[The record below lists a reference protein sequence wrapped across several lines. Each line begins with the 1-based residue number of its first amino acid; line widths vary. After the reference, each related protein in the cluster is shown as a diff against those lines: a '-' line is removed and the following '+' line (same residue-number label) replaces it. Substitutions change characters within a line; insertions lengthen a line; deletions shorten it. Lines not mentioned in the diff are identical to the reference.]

1 MKGNIFLLLLILWPF
16 VSSFFIFL
24 SGANK
29 KRTER
34 IALSAVAEEILIAA
48 AAIWLSVRSSGMPY
62 LTVPFVE
69 GFGLSFRLDGFRIV
83 YLCVTVMMWF
93 CSTASSLQY
102 FGDAKNNVRYYCL
115 SMWTFAATLGVFLS
129 ADLLTTFTFFE
140 IMSLASYAYVAHTEK
155 KDAMRAA
162 ETYLAVAVIG
172 GLVMLMGLLILN
184 HMVGTLNMLELKDG
198 CEEIFAAGDK
208 SEIRAL
214 FAAGGCILFGFG
226 AKAGMFP
233 LHIWLPKAHPV
244 APAPASALLSGVL
257 TKCGIFGVLILV
269 LEIFAENFA
278 FGFTVVLLG
287 TVTMLLGAVLAVFS
301 VDLKR
306 TLACSSVSQIG
317 FILIG
322 CGLIPLLEE
331 ECTLAMSGAMLY
343 MVNHSMFKLTLF
355 LCAAAIYMNC
365 HMLNLNDLKGYGRD
379 LPLLKILFAVGA
391 LGISGVPML
400 SGYVSKTLIHEG
412 LVEYIHE
419 AGSLAP
425 LFKTIEI
432 LFLVSGG
439 MTFAY
444 MMKIFHA
451 IFVDRPD
458 PEPKYAGKDKS
469 ISSLTYVSI
478 AIPAALIL
486 VFGAVPKLFVN
497 FIARL
502 MGTFNSAAYNAEQ
515 LEVLEGLHLF
525 SWENLKGSL
534 ISLGLG
540 TVFFILIRLFLTAGD
555 KRKSPEYLNR
565 WPAKLDLEELV
576 YRPLLTGFFPFIFRH
591 LYVTEILKGIWKG
604 IMAAG
609 GFIGRCLASVFTY
622 FWRFVMKVG
631 EKAGIILADTFAAIV
646 DLMRVHVFKDLEDKE
661 HPRLERMRRGYIKA
675 EVYYKIVSGALSFGL
690 MLISLGLCGTLI
702 YLLYLMFR

>member
-1 MKGNIFLLLLILWPF
+1 MKGNVFLLLLILWPF
-16 VSSFFIFL
+16 VSSLFIFL
-24 SGANK
+24 SGADK

-34 IALSAVAEEILIAA
+34 IALSSVVEEALIAV
-48 AAIWLSVRSSGMPY
+48 AAIWLSVRADGMPY

-83 YLCVTVMMWF
+83 YLCVTVIMWF
-93 CSTASSLQY
+93 SSTASSLQY

-115 SMWTFAATLGVFLS
+115 SMWTFAATLGVFIS

-155 KDAMRAA
+155 KESMRAA

-172 GLVMLMGLLILN
+172 GLVMLMGLLLVN
-184 HMVGTLNMLELKDG
+184 HMTGTLDMSMLKKA
-198 CEEIFAAGDK
+198 CSEIFASGDPAK
-208 SEIRAL
+208 IKAL
-214 FAAGGCILFGFG
+214 YAAGGCILFGFG

-278 FGFTVVLLG
+278 FGFTVILLG
-287 TVTMLLGAVLAVFS
+287 TVTMLLGAILAVFS

-322 CGLIPLLEE
+322 CGLIPLLKE

-343 MVNHSMFKLTLF
+343 MVNHSLFKLTLF

-379 LPLLKILFAVGA
+379 IPLLKVMFAVGA

-458 PEPKYAGKDKS
+458 KDCKYAGKDKS
-469 ISSLTYVSI
+469 ISALTYVSI
-478 AIPAALIL
+478 GIPAALIL
-486 VFGAVPKLFVN
+486 LFGTAPKLFVN
-497 FIARL
+497 GVAVL
-502 MGTFNSAAYNAEQ
+502 MGSFNTAEYEHHQ
-515 LEVLEGLHLF
+515 LEVLKGLKLF

-534 ISLGLG
+534 ISLGIG
-540 TVFFILIRLFLTAGD
+540 TVFFVLIRLWLTEGD
-555 KRKSPEYLNR
+555 RRKSPVYLNR

-591 LYVTEILKGIWKG
+591 LCVDRILKGIWKCT
-604 IMAAG
+604 MA
-609 GFIGRCLASVFTY
+609 
-622 FWRFVMKVG
+622 VG
-631 EKAGIILADTFAAIV
+631 EKLGMILGNTFAGIV
-646 DLMRVHVFKDLEDKE
+646 DLMRVHVFKDLEKKR
-661 HPRLERMRRGYIKA
+661 HPKLDRMKRGYIKT
-675 EVYYKIVSGALSFGL
+675 EIYYKIVSGALSFSL
-690 MLISLGLCGTLI
+690 MLICIGLTGTLI

>member
-1 MKGNIFLLLLILWPF
+1 MTGNVFLLLLILWPF
-16 VSSFFIFL
+16 VASLFIFL
-24 SGANK
+24 SGADK

-34 IALSAVAEEILIAA
+34 IALSSTIEEALIAA
-48 AAIWLSVRSSGMPY
+48 AAIWLSVKTSGMPY
-62 LTVPFVE
+62 LSVPFVE

-83 YLCVTVMMWF
+83 YLCVTVLMWF
-93 CSTASSLQY
+93 CSTAASLQY
-102 FGDAKNNVRYYCL
+102 FSDAKNNVRYYCL
-115 SMWTFAATLGVFLS
+115 SMWTFAATLGVFVS

-155 KDAMRAA
+155 KEAMRAA

-172 GLVMLMGLLILN
+172 GLVMLMGLLIVN
-184 HMVGTLNMLELKDG
+184 HLTGTLDMGMLKDG
-198 CEEIFAAGDK
+198 CSKIFASGDPSK
-208 SEIRAL
+208 IRAL
-214 FAAGGCILFGFG
+214 YAAGGCILFGFG

-278 FGFTVVLLG
+278 FGLTVVLLG
-287 TVTMLLGAVLAVFS
+287 TVTMLIGAILAVFS

-322 CGLIPLLEE
+322 CGLIPLLKE
-331 ECTLAMSGAMLY
+331 ECTLALSGAMLY
-343 MVNHSMFKLTLF
+343 MVNHSLFKLTLF

-379 LPLLKILFAVGA
+379 LPVLKVIFAVGA

-419 AGSLAP
+419 AGDLAP
-425 LFKTIEI
+425 MFKTIEI

-451 IFVDRPD
+451 VFVDKPD
-458 PEPKYAGKDKS
+458 TDCKYAGKDKS
-469 ISSLTYVSI
+469 ISMLTYVSC
-478 AIPAALIL
+478 ALPAALIL
-486 VFGAVPKLFVN
+486 LFGAVPKLFVN
-497 FIARL
+497 GIARL
-502 MGTFNSAAYNAEQ
+502 MGSFNTAAYQHHQ
-515 LEVLEGLHLF
+515 LEVLEGLRLF

-534 ISLGLG
+534 ISLGIG
-540 TVFFILIRLFLTAGD
+540 TVFFILIRLLLTEGD
-555 KRKSPEYLNR
+555 RRKSPVYLNR
-565 WPAKLDLEELV
+565 WPSKLDLEELV
-576 YRPLLTGFFPFIFRH
+576 YRPLLTGLFPFIFRQ
-591 LYVTEILKGIWKG
+591 LKVTELLKAIWKG

-609 GFIGRCLASVFTY
+609 SFIGRLL
-622 FWRFVMKVG
+622 G
-631 EKAGIILADTFAAIV
+631 DTFAVLV
-646 DLMRVHVFKDLEDKE
+646 DLMRVHVFKDLTTKR
-661 HPRLERMRRGYIKA
+661 HPRLERMKRVYIRT

-690 MLISLGLCGTLI
+690 MLICIGLTGTLI